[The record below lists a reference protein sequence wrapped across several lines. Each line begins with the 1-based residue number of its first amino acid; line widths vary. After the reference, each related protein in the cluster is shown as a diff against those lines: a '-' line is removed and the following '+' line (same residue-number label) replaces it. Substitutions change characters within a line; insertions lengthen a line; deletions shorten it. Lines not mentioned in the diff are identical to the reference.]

1 MRLTRGFREAD
12 NVDVAVRSPIAS
24 SENFCTR
31 HNILVS
37 DVLNPHMIQLGHIAV
52 GTKDNAKITVI
63 AQEAPKYIPKP
74 RTTLF
79 QGRENDEPRAP
90 QNTSTENSSP
100 ILNVVIGLKFRAII
114 FMRNIASE
122 RIKMSKRGVCIGLI

>member
-1 MRLTRGFREAD
+1 MQVASSNNEPFIEISKPQTVLFEAD

-79 QGRENDEPRAP
+79 CFKEGRMM
-90 QNTSTENSSP
+90 SP
-100 ILNVVIGLKFRAII
+100 
-114 FMRNIASE
+114 
-122 RIKMSKRGVCIGLI
+122 